1 MRSIKPGRAPSM
13 MSGVM
18 SLAMVAF
25 GIFWMI
31 MVSSMG
37 GGFFALFG
45 IFFIIAA
52 IAQAVYA
59 FKNATSKNRY
69 STFDITDENEEI
81 DPLNE
86 KFGHS
91 SPDDAE
97 IPEQGS
103 TESGSED
110 NRFCPYCGKS
120 LQQDFEFC
128 SKCGR
133 KLPN

>member
-18 SLAMVAF
+18 SLVMVAF

-37 GGFFALFG
+37 GGYFALFG

-59 FKNATSKNRY
+59 FKNATSKNRF
-69 STFDITDENEEI
+69 SAFDITDENEEI

-86 KFGHS
+86 KFGQS
-91 SPDDAE
+91 DSDNSA
-97 IPEQGS
+97 IPRQDS
-103 TESGSED
+103 TDSGTSD
-110 NRFCPYCGKS
+110 NRFCPYCGTA

-128 SKCGR
+128 QKCGR
-133 KLPN
+133 KLPD

>member
-1 MRSIKPGRAPSM
+1 MKSIKPGRAPSM

-45 IFFIIAA
+45 IIFIVIA

-59 FKNATSKNRY
+59 FKNATGKNRF
-69 STFDITDENEEI
+69 SSFDITDENEEI

-86 KFGHS
+86 KFGQSDQDHLAIPKHES
-91 SPDDAE
+91 TDPDSA
-97 IPEQGS
+97 GN
-103 TESGSED
+103 G
-110 NRFCPYCGKS
+110 FCPYCGAP
-120 LQQDFEFC
+120 LQKDFEFC
-128 SKCGR
+128 QKCGR
-133 KLPN
+133 KLPD